1 MDQES
6 CRTFDVPLIRDFLG
20 SASTFRTFITTT
32 VFFIIADRLS
42 VAAVPCEIA
51 GAMPV
56 GDGTQLAFLRF
67 SISFRTFCLSPS
79 VLYRDC
85 DGQQLKEASKPQ
97 LIQSSRTSSQ
107 GLHRFPIGYFR
118 FSPYSSNLNGSS
130 SCMFSIDAGRTSF
143 RLL

>member
-56 GDGTQLAFLRF
+56 GDG
-67 SISFRTFCLSPS
+67 ICL
-79 VLYRDC
+79 VV
-85 DGQQLKEASKPQ
+85 
-97 LIQSSRTSSQ
+97 
-107 GLHRFPIGYFR
+107 
-118 FSPYSSNLNGSS
+118 
-130 SCMFSIDAGRTSF
+130 F
-143 RLL
+143 RLLCVFGARSIILKGLTLSGVTESSIVCMGRTTIP